1 MLRNTICEDY
11 QRLGG
16 HVMLDKAGKADA
28 HQKSRLI
35 LQKLRE
41 KRVEKKDEFEENT
54 WDHC

>member
-1 MLRNTICEDY
+1 
-11 QRLGG
+11 
-16 HVMLDKAGKADA
+16 MLDKAGKADA

-54 WDHC
+54 

>member
-16 HVMLDKAGKADA
+16 HVMLDKAGNADA
-28 HQKSRLI
+28 HQKSKLI
-35 LQKLRE
+35 FQKLRE
-41 KRVEKKDEFEENT
+41 KRVEKKNEFKENT